1 MNYKSLT
8 EIRKLNVCSLGFK
21 IYRSQKGVSLMFAIF
36 ILTFVLSIGLG
47 ISTILVRQVKI
58 TREIGY
64 SVIAFY
70 AADSGIEEVLLMAAP
85 TPTSD
90 SVNGASYDVQVE
102 NGGAGSCTA
111 SNYCIKSIGSYKNTR
126 RAIEIQY

>member
-8 EIRKLNVCSLGFK
+8 EIKKLNVCVLGFK
-21 IYRSQKGVSLMFAIF
+21 IYRSQKGVSLIFAIF

-47 ISTILVRQVKI
+47 TSTILIRQVKI

-70 AADSGIEEVLLMAAP
+70 AADSGIEEVLLMATPAP
-85 TPTSD
+85 ASGL
-90 SVNGASYDVQVE
+90 VNGASYDVQVE
-102 NGGAGSCTA
+102 NGGVGDCTA
-111 SNYCIKSIGSYKNTR
+111 LNYCIKSIGSYKNTR